1 MRPRNAIRR
10 FARGLVL
17 IAAVAAHPIVTAQ
30 GAAALDDRAAAGFIE
45 RLGTEAIGALQQQS
59 QSQVQREAAFAGILR
74 KGFALDLIGRFALG
88 RHWRQA
94 TPAQQSDYLTVFR
107 HFVIKTYARRLR
119 DFSARGFAVT
129 GTAAAGAEGDII
141 VLTRIE
147 RTGAA
152 ALLAGWR
159 VREIEGQ
166 PRIVDV
172 VVEGVSMTITQ
183 RQEFASVTRRGGID
197 ELLRSLRLQTARLS
211 ASAG

>member
-1 MRPRNAIRR
+1 MHDGR
-10 FARGLVL
+10 V
-17 IAAVAAHPIVTAQ
+17 
-30 GAAALDDRAAAGFIE
+30 DRAAAGFIE

-59 QSQVQREAAFAGILR
+59 QSQVQREAAFAEILR

-172 VVEGVSMTITQ
+172 VVD
-183 RQEFASVTRRGGID
+183 RR
-197 ELLRSLRLQTARLS
+197 
-211 ASAG
+211 